1 MRAGRKLHKLAAA
14 EPVGA
19 PRRIWHDP
27 ANEAQNVE
35 PG

>member
-1 MRAGRKLHKLAAA
+1 MRAGRKLHKLAA
-14 EPVGA
+14 EPIGA